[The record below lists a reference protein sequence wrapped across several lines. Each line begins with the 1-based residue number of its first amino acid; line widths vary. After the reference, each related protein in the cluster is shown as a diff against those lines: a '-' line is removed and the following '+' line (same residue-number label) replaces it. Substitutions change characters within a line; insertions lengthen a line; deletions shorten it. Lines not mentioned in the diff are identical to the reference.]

1 MDRSLCSFSLVHSR
15 VFHAASQSSVSVSML
30 SSSMP
35 PGSVGLLEGTMGG
48 EGNMDFALTFLDF
61 SVISFRFLGELF

>member
-1 MDRSLCSFSLVHSR
+1 MSKRLGFRSRFTFLIEIIGFL
-15 VFHAASQSSVSVSML
+15 M
-30 SSSMP
+30 
-35 PGSVGLLEGTMGG
+35 GLWGMGG